1 MRQSKLFTKT
11 RREAPKDETSKNA
24 QLLIRAGFIHK
35 EMPGVYGYLPL
46 GFRVLEKINTIIREE
61 MNAIGGQEIILTALQ
76 DKAKWEATG
85 RWSDDV
91 VDNWFKTKLKSDTE
105 LGLAFTHEEPIAEA
119 VKAFVTSYKDLP
131 FSLYQ
136 IQTKFRNETRAK
148 AGLMRGREF
157 LMKDL
162 YSCSHDE
169 AEHNVFY
176 EKMKGVYMN
185 VFTRLGIG
193 EQTYITASNG
203 QPFSK
208 YSYEFQTVSEA
219 GEDIIV
225 IDEAKKMAINKQDFN
240 ETIIADLGLDG
251 FTVTKEAK
259 SIEVGD
265 IYSLGYK
272 YSTAL
277 GLTYKDEAGVE
288 QPVYMGSYGM
298 SPTRLMGTIV
308 EVTADEAGL
317 VWPVSVAPFRVHLIM
332 LNSDDETVRTQAE
345 AMYTEMTARGIEV
358 LFDDRDK
365 PAGEKFA
372 DSDLLGIPTRVIIS
386 KKTVLAGEHE
396 VKDRKTGT
404 VTQVSLSAIVSGA
417 FLQD

>member
-11 RREAPKDETSKNA
+11 KREAPKDETSKNA
-24 QLLIRAGFIHK
+24 QLLLRAGFIHK
-35 EMPGVYGYLPL
+35 EMPGVYGFLPL
-46 GFRVLEKINTIIREE
+46 GLRVLENINTIIREE
-61 MNAIGGQEIILTALQ
+61 MNAIGSQEIILTALQ

-85 RWSDDV
+85 RWSDAV

-119 VKAFVTSYKDLP
+119 VKSFVTSYKDLP

-162 YSCSHDE
+162 YSCSRDE
-169 AEHNVFY
+169 SEHALFY

-193 EQTYITASNG
+193 EQTYITASDG

-208 YSYEFQTVSEA
+208 YSYEFQTISDA
-219 GEDIIV
+219 GEDVIV
-225 IDEAKKMAINKQDFN
+225 IDENKKIAINKQDYN
-240 ETIIADLGLDG
+240 DTIIADLGLDG

-277 GLTYKDEAGVE
+277 GLTYKDEMGIE

-308 EVTADEAGL
+308 EVTADDAGL
-317 VWPVSVAPFRVHLIM
+317 VWPVNVAPFRVHLIM
-332 LNSDDETVRTQAE
+332 LNNDDMSVRDVAE
-345 AMYTEMTARGIEV
+345 SMYTEMTARGIEV

-372 DSDLLGIPTRVIIS
+372 DSDLLGIPTRVVVS
-386 KKTVLAGEHE
+386 KKTVVAEEHE

-404 VTQVSLSAIVSGA
+404 VTQVALSAIVSGA
-417 FLQD
+417 FLQN

>member
-1 MRQSKLFTKT
+1 MRQTHLFTKT

-24 QLLIRAGFIHK
+24 QLLIRAGYVHK
-35 EMPGVYGYLPL
+35 EMPGVYAYLPL
-46 GFRVLEKINTIIREE
+46 GLRVLEKINAIIREE
-61 MNAIGGQEIILTALQ
+61 MNAVGGQEIVLTALQ

-85 RWSDDV
+85 RWSDEV

-105 LGLAFTHEEPIAEA
+105 LGLGFTHEEPITEA
-119 VKAFVTSYKDLP
+119 VKSFVTSYKDLP
-131 FSLYQ
+131 FYAYQ

-162 YSCSHDE
+162 YSFSRDE
-169 AEHNVFY
+169 AEHNAFY
-176 EKMKGVYMN
+176 ERMKDAYMR

-193 EQTYITASNG
+193 EQTFVTASDG

-219 GEDIIV
+219 GEDVIV
-225 IDEAKKMAINKQDFN
+225 IDEAKRIAINKQDYN
-240 ETIIADLGLDG
+240 DTIISDLGLDG

-272 YSTAL
+272 YSAAL
-277 GLTYKDEAGVE
+277 GLTFKDEAGKE

-308 EVTADEAGL
+308 ESTADEHGL
-317 VWPVSVAPFRVHLIM
+317 VWPKDVAPFALHLIM
-332 LNSDDETVRTQAE
+332 LNGDDADVRAC
-345 AMYTEMTARGIEV
+345 ADAAYNEMTKRGIEV
-358 LFDDRDK
+358 LYDDRDK
-365 PAGEKFA
+365 QAGEKFA
-372 DSDLLGIPTRVIIS
+372 DSDLIGIPTRVVIS

-404 VTQVSLSAIVSGA
+404 VTQVALSAIVSGA
-417 FLQD
+417 FLRS